1 MTTLFT
7 AIFTKYLTGALL
19 TILVGVFTK
28 ISLKYFGNDRTQTI
42 KDAIITAMLY
52 AEETFGMGHGNEK
65 CTEAWQKLLEL
76 LQTKGIKLTP
86 KEIISAKIEMKANVP
101 EVNSIAYTAKIDK
114 TISKRETYK
123 LNEETQNMV
132 DILKAKHSKKK
143 PKE

>member
-65 CTEAWQKLLEL
+65 WTEAWQKLLEL

-86 KEIISAKIEMKANVP
+86 KEITSAKIEMKANVP

-132 DILKAKHSKKK
+132 DILKAKHSKKN

>member
-65 CTEAWQKLLEL
+65 WTEAWQKLLEL

-123 LNEETQNMV
+123 LNEETQKMV
-132 DILKAKHSKKK
+132 DILKAKHSKKN